1 MFKKNRIMRNKIL
14 VESKLER
21 IESLLNNLSFSLNR
35 NERDQAIEEVELLKE
50 HVEGIL
56 SIIRTEFQD
65 ERY

>member
-35 NERDQAIEEVELLKE
+35 NERDQAIREVELLKE

-56 SIIRTEFQD
+56 SVVRTEFQD

>member
-1 MFKKNRIMRNKIL
+1 MRNKIL
-14 VESKLER
+14 VETKLER

-35 NERDQAIEEVELLKE
+35 NERDQAIKEVELIKE

-56 SIIRTEFQD
+56 SIVRTEFQD

>member
-1 MFKKNRIMRNKIL
+1 MRNKIL
-14 VESKLER
+14 VETKLER

-35 NERDQAIEEVELLKE
+35 NERDQAIKEVELLKE

-56 SIIRTEFQD
+56 SIVRTEFQD

>member
-35 NERDQAIEEVELLKE
+35 NERDQAIKEVELLKE

>member
-14 VESKLER
+14 VETKLER

-35 NERDQAIEEVELLKE
+35 NERDQAIKEVELLKE

-56 SIIRTEFQD
+56 SIVRTEFQD

>member
-14 VESKLER
+14 VETKLER

-35 NERDQAIEEVELLKE
+35 NERDRAVEEVELLKE
-50 HVEGIL
+50 HGEGIL